1 MMEQKNRLKPAL
13 QAGAEGG
20 FTLIELLVVLLI
32 IGLMTAL
39 SIPVLKGIGQSNTMT
54 SATRQLLDDLSLARH
69 KAITGH
75 TTVHVMFVPELPAP
89 PGFLSS
95 SDTRLYNR
103 LMAGAYTTYALYA
116 ERSPGDQPGQ
126 PTRRFLTKWRTLPEG
141 VFIAQW
147 QFDATSLLNRPFQWT
162 KLPFPTVP
170 LPPPPVNRDIEFPHV
185 AFDQNGRLVRG
196 ANASI
201 LSTDDEYIWLTRGS
215 ILPAY
220 DAAGNLI
227 ELNVRESPPN
237 NWTNNYNR
245 IRIDSV
251 TGRAKLE
258 RPEIQ

>member
-1 MMEQKNRLKPAL
+1 MIDGRNSLKAARQRSEQS
-13 QAGAEGG
+13 G

-39 SIPVLKGIGQSNTMT
+39 SIPALKGIGQSNTMT

-75 TTVHVMFVPELPAP
+75 TTVHVMFVPELPTAP
-89 PGFLSS
+89 AFLSQ
-95 SDTRLYNR
+95 SDTVLYNR
-103 LMAGAYTTYALYA
+103 LAAGAYTTYALYA

-126 PTRRFLTKWRTLPEG
+126 PTRRFLTRWRTLPEG

-147 QFDATSLLNRPFQWT
+147 QFDATSLLPRPFQWT
-162 KLPFPTVP
+162 KLPFPSV
-170 LPPPPVNRDIEFPHV
+170 LRPPPPIDRDIEFPHI
-185 AFDQNGRLVRG
+185 AFDRNGRLVRG

-201 LSTDDEYIWLTRGS
+201 LSSDDEYIWLTKGS

-245 IRIDSV
+245 IRIDAV